1 MKKLSV
7 IMTILLALHYCMPI
21 QAKDIRGIVSYKSDG
36 QPIVGASIV
45 VQGTDIETQTDI
57 DGRFALSDIPDN
69 AKKIQISF
77 IGMQTQIIKIEGK
90 DEIMVRMIREERI
103 ITPFV
108 RAGFNFSR
116 PQSSE
121 DNNHK
126 YAIGMVAGAGVSFAV
141 SHTLSITPSILF
153 TKRNVKAEVYNPNA
167 STTIKYEANPLYL
180 TIPVTLDIKVWTKK
194 SNKLVANVGP
204 YVDFGLNGT
213 YTLDGKNETDLFE
226 ATDGTEPLYKRTDVG
241 IQAGLGGIIRHLYL
255 GANVQLG
262 LIKMDNT
269 YLSTGKYNNFYTDI
283 SIGYYF

>member
-1 MKKLSV
+1 MLV
-7 IMTILLALHYCMPI
+7 LLAMCCISI
-21 QAKDIRGIVSYKSDG
+21 QAKDIKGIVFYKSDG
-36 QPIVGASIV
+36 QPIVGASV
-45 VQGTDIETQTDI
+45 MVKGTDIETQTDI
-57 DGRFALSDIPDN
+57 DGRFTLTGLPDDV
-69 AKKIQISF
+69 KKLQVSF
-77 IGMQTQIIKIEGK
+77 IEMQTRIVNIEGK
-90 DEIMVRMIREERI
+90 DEVTVQMIREERI

-121 DNNHK
+121 DDNHK

-213 YTLDGKNETDLFE
+213 YTLDGKNETNLFE